1 MRSRL
6 LLCLGI
12 RLWPLQTYRWH
23 ERGTRSKR
31 AASPLPSGDCLTTLW
46 RGRSVPVPGR
56 RAAGDAFVRCS
67 SSRGLTAH
75 RSGMVPPDG
84 RVGAVEL
91 CLAGRMESDTVR
103 LTYRGGVRGVSM
115 LAQMLEEQGVSVR
128 YALPRETR
136 DMTEAAAIVV
146 VAVSVTGDIDD
157 IAAVVQRFS
166 QKFGSDAQI
175 EGLPEPKR
183 SVEERLAAVDQL
195 LADGKITPEEH
206 AQQRTRILNEL

>member
-1 MRSRL
+1 MRS
-6 LLCLGI
+6 
-12 RLWPLQTYRWH
+12 YAAAVH
-23 ERGTRSKR
+23 EANG
-31 AASPLPSGDCLTTLW
+31 
-46 RGRSVPVPGR
+46 
-56 RAAGDAFVRCS
+56 
-67 SSRGLTAH
+67 H
-75 RSGMVPPDG
+75 RSGMVPPVG

-128 YALPRETR
+128 YALPREIR

-146 VAVSVTGDIDD
+146 VAVSVTGDIND

-175 EGLPEPKR
+175 EGLPEPNR

>member
-1 MRSRL
+1 MRRGDSV
-6 LLCLGI
+6 
-12 RLWPLQTYRWH
+12 LQQADLAWVGQLPKANGPRQRY
-23 ERGTRSKR
+23 
-31 AASPLPSGDCLTTLW
+31 AA
-46 RGRSVPVPGR
+46 
-56 RAAGDAFVRCS
+56 
-67 SSRGLTAH
+67 
-75 RSGMVPPDG
+75 PDG
-84 RVGAVEL
+84 QVDTVEL

-128 YALPRETR
+128 YAPPRETR

-146 VAVSVTGDIDD
+146 VVLSATGNIHD
-157 IAAVVQRFS
+157 IAAAVQRFR
-166 QKFGSDAQI
+166 QKFGSHAQI
-175 EGLPEPKR
+175 EGLPEQ

>member
-1 MRSRL
+1 MAIADAQS
-6 LLCLGI
+6 
-12 RLWPLQTYRWH
+12 H
-23 ERGTRSKR
+23 ELRNTQQR
-31 AASPLPSGDCLTTLW
+31 AASPLSSGDCLTTLS

-56 RAAGDAFVRCS
+56 RAASGAFVHCRS
-67 SSRGLTAH
+67 LRGLTAH
-75 RSGMVPPDG
+75 GSGMLPPDG
-84 RVGAVEL
+84 QVDAVEL

-166 QKFGSDAQI
+166 QKFGPDAQI
-175 EGLPEPKR
+175 EGLPEPKQ

-206 AQQRTRILNEL
+206 AQQRTRILNEF